1 MKLGIKPNYDKLSRK
16 QLADFFN
23 IHFSETQGVYLK
35 EEGEEII
42 LYDNE
47 NDSRMNEINEGTL
60 RTYLME
66 EAQDFCG
73 SLDFYVE

>member
-16 QLADFFN
+16 QLVDFFN
-23 IHFSETQGVYLK
+23 IHFSEAQGVYLK
-35 EEGEEII
+35 EEGEEIV
-42 LYDNE
+42 LYDKE
-47 NDSRMNEINEGTL
+47 DDYRINDVSECTL

-73 SLDFYVE
+73 SLDFYIE

>member
-23 IHFSETQGVYLK
+23 VHFSEAQGVYLK
-35 EEGEEII
+35 EE
-42 LYDNE
+42 D
-47 NDSRMNEINEGTL
+47 DSRMNEINEGTL